1 VGQFVAS
8 DMKWITKCFKN
19 YAVFNGRAGRN
30 ECTYFFLFVTF
41 VQVLFLSIDLWVNW
55 ELPNIYGL
63 LFSIDW
69 VDGIPWY
76 PLFEISRLL
85 TALPAFAV
93 GVRRLHDLNK
103 SGWWILLIFTGIGI
117 IPIVYWCCFLN
128 GDKDDN
134 QYGLRPTQ

>member
-1 VGQFVAS
+1 
-8 DMKWITKCFKN
+8 MKWITKCFKN

-41 VQVLFLSIDLWVNW
+41 VQVLFLSIDLWIDW
-55 ELPNIYGL
+55 KLPNIYGL

-117 IPIVYWCCFLN
+117 IPIVYWCCFIN
-128 GDKDDN
+128 GDEDN
-134 QYGLRPTQ
+134 NPYGLSLAK

>member
-1 VGQFVAS
+1 
-8 DMKWITKCFKN
+8 MKWITKCFKN

-41 VQVLFLSIDLWVNW
+41 VQVLFLSIDLWINW

-69 VDGIPWY
+69 VDGIQWY

-117 IPIVYWCCFLN
+117 IPIIYWCCFLN

-134 QYGLRPTQ
+134 QYGLSPTQ

>member
-1 VGQFVAS
+1 
-8 DMKWITKCFKN
+8 MKWITKCFKN

-41 VQVLFLSIDLWVNW
+41 VQVLFLSIDLWINW

-103 SGWWILLIFTGIGI
+103 SGWWILLMFTGIGI
-117 IPIVYWCCFLN
+117 IPIIYWCCFLN

-134 QYGLRPTQ
+134 QYGLSPTQ

>member
-134 QYGLRPTQ
+134 QYGLNPTQ

>member
-1 VGQFVAS
+1 
-8 DMKWITKCFKN
+8 MKWITKCFKN

-41 VQVLFLSIDLWVNW
+41 VQVLFLSIDLWINW

-76 PLFEISRLL
+76 PLFEITRLL

-134 QYGLRPTQ
+134 QYGLSPTQ

>member
-1 VGQFVAS
+1 
-8 DMKWITKCFKN
+8 MKWITKCFNN

-41 VQVLFLSIDLWVNW
+41 VQVLFLSIDLWINW

-134 QYGLRPTQ
+134 QYGLSPTQ

>member
-1 VGQFVAS
+1 
-8 DMKWITKCFKN
+8 MKWITKCFKN

-41 VQVLFLSIDLWVNW
+41 VQVLFLSIDLWINW

-117 IPIVYWCCFLN
+117 IPIVNWCCFLN
-128 GDKDDN
+128 GDEDYN
-134 QYGLRPTQ
+134 QYGLSPTQ

>member
-1 VGQFVAS
+1 MGQLVAS

-41 VQVLFLSIDLWVNW
+41 VQVLFLSIDLWINW

-128 GDKDDN
+128 GDEDDN
-134 QYGLRPTQ
+134 QYGLSPTQ

>member
-1 VGQFVAS
+1 
-8 DMKWITKCFKN
+8 MKWITKCFKN

-30 ECTYFFLFVTF
+30 ECTYFFIFVTF
-41 VQVLFLSIDLWVNW
+41 VQVLFLSIDLWINW

-128 GDKDDN
+128 GDEDDN
-134 QYGLRPTQ
+134 QYGLSPTQ

>member
-1 VGQFVAS
+1 
-8 DMKWITKCFKN
+8 MKWITKCFKN

-103 SGWWILLIFTGIGI
+103 SGWLILLIFTGIGI

-128 GDKDDN
+128 GDEDDN

>member
-1 VGQFVAS
+1 
-8 DMKWITKCFKN
+8 MKWITKCFKN

-30 ECTYFFLFVTF
+30 ECSYFFLFVTF
-41 VQVLFLSIDLWVNW
+41 VQVLFLSIDLWINW

-134 QYGLRPTQ
+134 QYGLSPTQ

>member
-1 VGQFVAS
+1 
-8 DMKWITKCFKN
+8 MKWITKCFKN

-41 VQVLFLSIDLWVNW
+41 VQVLFLSIDLWINW

-128 GDKDDN
+128 SDEDDN
-134 QYGLRPTQ
+134 QYGLSPTQ

>member
-1 VGQFVAS
+1 
-8 DMKWITKCFKN
+8 MKWITKCFKN
-19 YAVFNGRAGRN
+19 YAVFNGRAGRD

-41 VQVLFLSIDLWVNW
+41 VQVLFLSIDLWINW

-117 IPIVYWCCFLN
+117 IPIIYWCCFLN

-134 QYGLRPTQ
+134 QYGLSPTQ

>member
-1 VGQFVAS
+1 
-8 DMKWITKCFKN
+8 MKWITKCFKN

-41 VQVLFLSIDLWVNW
+41 VQVLFLSIDLWIDW
-55 ELPNIYGL
+55 KLPNIYGL

-85 TALPAFAV
+85 TVLPTFAV

-103 SGWWILLIFTGIGI
+103 SGWWILLIFTGIGF

-128 GDKDDN
+128 SNKDDN
-134 QYGLRPTQ
+134 QYGLSPTQ

>member
-1 VGQFVAS
+1 
-8 DMKWITKCFKN
+8 MKWITKCFKN

-69 VDGIPWY
+69 VDGISWY

-128 GDKDDN
+128 GDEDDN

>member
-1 VGQFVAS
+1 
-8 DMKWITKCFKN
+8 MKWITKCFKN

-30 ECTYFFLFVTF
+30 ECSYFFLFVTF
-41 VQVLFLSIDLWVNW
+41 VQVLFLSIDLWINW

-76 PLFEISRLL
+76 PLFEISSLL

-128 GDKDDN
+128 GDEDDN
-134 QYGLRPTQ
+134 QYGLSPTQ

>member
-1 VGQFVAS
+1 VGQLVAS

-41 VQVLFLSIDLWVNW
+41 VQVLFLSIDLWINW

-103 SGWWILLIFTGIGI
+103 SGWLILLIFTGIGI

-128 GDKDDN
+128 GDEDDN

>member
-1 VGQFVAS
+1 
-8 DMKWITKCFKN
+8 MKWITKCFKN

-41 VQVLFLSIDLWVNW
+41 VQVLFLSIDLWINW

-85 TALPAFAV
+85 TVLPAFAV

-128 GDKDDN
+128 GDKMITN
-134 QYGLRPTQ
+134 MA

>member
-1 VGQFVAS
+1 MGQLVAS

-41 VQVLFLSIDLWVNW
+41 VQVLFLSIDLWINW

-134 QYGLRPTQ
+134 QYGLIPTQ

>member
-41 VQVLFLSIDLWVNW
+41 VQVLFLSIDLWINW

-134 QYGLRPTQ
+134 QYGLNPTQ

>member
-1 VGQFVAS
+1 MGQLVAS

-41 VQVLFLSIDLWVNW
+41 VQVLFLSIDLWINW

-128 GDKDDN
+128 GDEDYN
-134 QYGLRPTQ
+134 QYGLSPTQ

>member
-1 VGQFVAS
+1 
-8 DMKWITKCFKN
+8 MKWITKCFKN

-41 VQVLFLSIDLWVNW
+41 VQVLFLSIDLWIDW
-55 ELPNIYGL
+55 KLPNIYGL

-134 QYGLRPTQ
+134 QYSLSPTQ

>member
-1 VGQFVAS
+1 
-8 DMKWITKCFKN
+8 MKWITKCFKN

-41 VQVLFLSIDLWVNW
+41 VQVLFLSIDLWINW

-103 SGWWILLIFTGIGI
+103 SGWWILLLFTGIGI
-117 IPIVYWCCFLN
+117 IPIIYWCCFLN

-134 QYGLRPTQ
+134 QYGLSPTQ

>member
-1 VGQFVAS
+1 VGKLVAS

-41 VQVLFLSIDLWVNW
+41 VQVLFLSIDLWINW

-85 TALPAFAV
+85 TVLPVFAV

-103 SGWWILLIFTGIGI
+103 SGWLILLIFTGIGI

-134 QYGLRPTQ
+134 QYGLSPTQ

>member
-1 VGQFVAS
+1 MGQLVAS

-19 YAVFNGRAGRN
+19 YAVFNGRASRV

-41 VQVLFLSIDLWVNW
+41 VQVLFLSIDLWINW

-117 IPIVYWCCFLN
+117 IPIIYWCCFLN

-134 QYGLRPTQ
+134 QYGLSPTQ

>member
-1 VGQFVAS
+1 
-8 DMKWITKCFKN
+8 MKWITKCFKN

-41 VQVLFLSIDLWVNW
+41 VQVLFLSIDLWINW

-128 GDKDDN
+128 GDEDDN
-134 QYGLRPTQ
+134 QYGLSPTQ

>member
-1 VGQFVAS
+1 
-8 DMKWITKCFKN
+8 MKWITKCFKN

-41 VQVLFLSIDLWVNW
+41 VQVFFLTIDLLIGWKFQ
-55 ELPNIYGL
+55 NI
-63 LFSIDW
+63 I
-69 VDGIPWY
+69 DGIPWY

-103 SGWWILLIFTGIGI
+103 SGWWILLIFTGIGKFYILCARGYKLEI
-117 IPIVYWCCFLN
+117 ILN
-128 GDKDDN
+128 LYDFGEDGCN
-134 QYGLRPTQ
+134 LVH

>member
-1 VGQFVAS
+1 MRQLVAS

-41 VQVLFLSIDLWVNW
+41 VQVLFLSIDLWINW

-134 QYGLRPTQ
+134 QYGLSPTQ

>member
-1 VGQFVAS
+1 MGQFVAS

-41 VQVLFLSIDLWVNW
+41 VQVLFLSIDLWINW

-128 GDKDDN
+128 GDEDDN
-134 QYGLRPTQ
+134 QYGLSPTQ

>member
-1 VGQFVAS
+1 
-8 DMKWITKCFKN
+8 MKWITKCFNN
-19 YAVFNGRAGRN
+19 YAVFNGRAGRD

-41 VQVLFLSIDLWVNW
+41 VQVLFLSIDLWINW

-117 IPIVYWCCFLN
+117 IPIIYWCCFLN

-134 QYGLRPTQ
+134 QYGLSPTQ